1 MLKYEKINFFYINVR
16 HEIRSLRMNGILAKS
31 TEDRT
36 NNIRSSKPA
45 ESIETAGSLAS
56 NQFHSLFETNS
67 YDEFSTSN
75 PFAVDYSQ
83 YSDAGETVAYTG
95 GFLSSFSNAVSTLS
109 SSGGFSSAGSFSGG
123 ASCAGASA
131 GSTGGSCSGG
141 GGFSSVC

>member
-1 MLKYEKINFFYINVR
+1 
-16 HEIRSLRMNGILAKS
+16 MNGILAKTS
-31 TEDRT
+31 EERA
-36 NNIRSSKPA
+36 NNIRNTKQS
-45 ESIETAGSLAS
+45 ESIETAGSLAM

-83 YSDAGETVAYTG
+83 YSDSGETVAYS

-109 SSGGFSSAGSFSGG
+109 TSTGFSSTTCSSAGASTCSGASSGG
-123 ASCAGASA
+123 SCG
-131 GSTGGSCSGG
+131 GG